1 MLFLYGSPLF
11 ADTFTFRAEKQV
23 AWLRRYNGL
32 VHSRRCEAAQSKGV
46 RCNARGGRRMIP
58 QLRS

>member
-46 RCNARGGRRMIP
+46 RCNARGGAG
-58 QLRS
+58 